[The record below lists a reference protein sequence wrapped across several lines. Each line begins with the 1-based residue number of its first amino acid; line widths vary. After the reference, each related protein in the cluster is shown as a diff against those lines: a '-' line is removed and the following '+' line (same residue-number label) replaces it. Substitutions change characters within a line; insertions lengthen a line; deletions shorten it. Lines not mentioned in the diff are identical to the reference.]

1 MRSTVAL
8 LLVAIALLPAC
19 QNYDI
24 TFNDRIIIGAQ
35 PLFANYDVADPALE
49 QCLRQQIIDRDVR
62 AASQLTVLVC
72 TNAGIESLAG
82 LATFTG
88 LEQLKLSE
96 NRIRNLVELGQLPE
110 LVNLELDGNQIV
122 DSVPLSTLPKL
133 EQLTLTVN
141 SALQCSGLAR
151 FNERVTIKAPAH
163 CQSS

>member
-8 LLVAIALLPAC
+8 LLVALGLLSAC

-24 TFNDRIIIGAQ
+24 TLNDRVIIGAQ
-35 PLFANYDVADPALE
+35 PLFTEYDVADPALK
-49 QCLRQQIIDRDVR
+49 QCLRQQIIDRDIR
-62 AASQLTVLVC
+62 SASQLTVLVC
-72 TNAGIESLAG
+72 TNAGIESLTG
-82 LATFTG
+82 LAIFTA

-133 EQLTLTVN
+133 ERLNLRDN
-141 SALQCSGLAR
+141 SALQCSGLNQ
-151 FNERVTIKAPAH
+151 FNKHVNINAPAH